1 MNSGEE
7 KRGKVLFVIAP
18 ENFRDEELFQTQE
31 VIQAAGFETEVVSQ
45 KTGLIKGMLGGEIAV
60 KKSIFDIVVADYQA
74 IIFIGGTGAKIYFD
88 DLLALNLAQE
98 AVDQGKVVAAICI
111 APSILANAG
120 LLSEKRAV
128 AYASEKTNLK
138 NKGAVWVDQ
147 PVVVDGKIITAS
159 GPKTAKDFGWKI
171 VKSLREK

>member
-1 MNSGEE
+1 MNSNEE
-7 KRGKVLFVIAP
+7 KRNKVLFVIAP
-18 ENFRDEELFQTQE
+18 ENFRDEELFQTQK

-60 KKSIFDIVVADYQA
+60 KKSVFDIAIADYQA
-74 IIFIGGTGAKIYFD
+74 VVFIGGTGAKIYFD

-98 AVDQGKVVAAICI
+98 AADQGKVVAAICI

-120 LLSEKRAV
+120 LLSGKQAV
-128 AYASEKTNLK
+128 AYVSEKINLK
-138 NKGAVWVDQ
+138 NKGAVWINR

-171 VKSLREK
+171 IESLGKK